1 MSGRIGVLARTLT
14 LYLSVVVSVT
24 VVGAL
29 IGHLVLGQ
37 WFLGALAAGCLAA
50 LFALPSVKTQAS
62 WHVDRPFN
70 RPVQPWRFHDSDR
83 D

>member
-14 LYLSVVVSVT
+14 LYLAVVVGMAT
-24 VVGAL
+24 LGAL

-50 LFALPSVKTQAS
+50 LFALPSVKTQTS

-70 RPVQPWRFHDSDR
+70 GPDPPWSPHDSDR